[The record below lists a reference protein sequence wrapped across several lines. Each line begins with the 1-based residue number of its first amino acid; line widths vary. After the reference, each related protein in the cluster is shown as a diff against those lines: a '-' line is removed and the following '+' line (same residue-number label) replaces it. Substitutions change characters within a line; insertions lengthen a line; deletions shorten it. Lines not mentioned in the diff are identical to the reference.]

1 MECDQLRSLCALN
14 MYQTNVTDTFLIDDL
29 FVYLL
34 EALRHHQEQTRPIE
48 GTTLAIEKLQ
58 AMTAKTTAERVA
70 AMRAARDAAGLK
82 RLELYAHTGD
92 WPAIKALAEKLQARR
107 QRSDK
112 REPANGLVTWR
123 QQHEQD

>member
-1 MECDQLRSLCALN
+1 VECDQLRSLCALN

-112 REPANGLVTWR
+112 REPANT
-123 QQHEQD
+123 